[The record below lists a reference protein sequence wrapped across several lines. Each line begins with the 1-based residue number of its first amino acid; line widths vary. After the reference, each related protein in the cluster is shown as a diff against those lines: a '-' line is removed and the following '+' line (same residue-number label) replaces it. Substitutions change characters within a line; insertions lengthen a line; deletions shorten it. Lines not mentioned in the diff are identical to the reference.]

1 MRRHQKRRKKRA
13 EVVVAQD
20 AERADEV
27 TARGRRRRQEADS
40 SDGWDRFLIS
50 LPRRG
55 AILMM
60 QEKETGGAS
69 MGHLESTGARSS
81 AIPGEDD
88 SGRLQWAYSGLVV
101 GLQWVDALD

>member
-1 MRRHQKRRKKRA
+1 M
-13 EVVVAQD
+13 
-20 AERADEV
+20 
-27 TARGRRRRQEADS
+27 
-40 SDGWDRFLIS
+40 
-50 LPRRG
+50 
-55 AILMM
+55 LMM